1 MPDVEVQ
8 IESKVSDF
16 STKSEWDFHL
26 GFRRFQFCYRKEQ
39 SRIWEKLKC
48 LITPR

>member
-8 IESKVSDF
+8 IDSKVSDF
-16 STKSEWDFHL
+16 STKSKWDWHL
-26 GFRRFQFCYRKEQ
+26 DYGHFQFFHREEQ
-39 SRIWEKLKC
+39 SRILEKLGC